1 MASETTFATMQERL
15 GGAAALAGIVETF
28 YALALNDPALA
39 PVFARVDLD
48 ALRRHQE
55 HFLGF
60 VLATDD
66 PAIGARMQQAHAGLE
81 ITPRQFAAMAQH
93 LRQRWFVPASRRDWC
108 ARLPGTSTGC
118 AMTSW
123 DAEPAA
129 KELWLSSRACCPSTG
144 ACPSLRMST
153 CGWVL
158 PSH

>member
-1 MASETTFATMQERL
+1 MSSEMTLTTMQERL

-48 ALRRHQE
+48 ALQRHQE

-66 PAIGARMQQAHAGLE
+66 PAIGAR
-81 ITPRQFAAMAQH
+81 ITPAWKLPPGSSRRWRSIS
-93 LRQRWFVPASRRDWC
+93 RQRWFVPASRRNWC
-108 ARLPGTSTGC
+108 ARLPRTSTGC

-129 KELWLSSRACCPSTG
+129 QELWLSSRAYCPATG
-144 ACPSLRMST
+144 TCPSLGMST

>member
-1 MASETTFATMQERL
+1 MKMASETTFATMQERL

-28 YALALNDPALA
+28 YALALADPALA

-66 PAIGARMQQAHAGLE
+66 PAIGARMRHAHAGLE

-93 LRQRWFVPASRRDWC
+93 LATALVRAGIPAHLVREI
-108 ARLPGTSTGC
+108 AGHV
-118 AMTSW
+118 
-123 DAEPAA
+123 EQ
-129 KELWLSSRACCPSTG
+129 LSDDIVGR
-144 ACPSLRMST
+144 
-153 CGWVL
+153 
-158 PSH
+158 